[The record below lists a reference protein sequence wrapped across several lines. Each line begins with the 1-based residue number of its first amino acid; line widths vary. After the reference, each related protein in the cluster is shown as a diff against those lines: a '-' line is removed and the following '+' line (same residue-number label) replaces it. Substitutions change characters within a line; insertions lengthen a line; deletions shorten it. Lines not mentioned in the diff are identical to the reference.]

1 MTFHDICTH
10 PKPPSRTPPS
20 PVIPTE
26 QSERR
31 DPGSILDVQNPEVG
45 DEIPPLR
52 PGFPIGAPVGMT
64 IMGKRCEPEAS

>member
-1 MTFHDICTH
+1 MTFHDT
-10 PKPPSRTPPS
+10 SQPS

-31 DPGSILDVQNPEVG
+31 DLGSILDVQDPEVG

-52 PGFPIGAPVGMT
+52 GLTSAPVGMT
-64 IMGKRCEPEAS
+64 IVGKRYGSKAEHDES